1 MNGCNSPQVY
11 LFPCSFT
18 YADLPVNDVQAIEQI
33 LTSDFAAA
41 VPEAEEA
48 FAALPERLR
57 ITPVVV
63 IARAINLL
71 FLWNFRAAHE
81 FLDKL
86 DWSGEW
92 LGKCTYETSLLIN
105 SHFAI
110 TEIIF
115 LGSFELARTCLAEL
129 KSLFAQARLPDC
141 TDLIV
146 WLVPDVCPMKLTV
159 VGLSPQR
166 GPTTYRGG

>member
-1 MNGCNSPQVY
+1 MDATRPKY
-11 LFPCSFT
+11 TYFPISSL
-18 YADLPVNDVQAIEQI
+18 YAGLPGNDVQAIEQI

-92 LGKCTYETSLLIN
+92 LGKCTYEISLLIN
-105 SHFAI
+105 SLFAF
-110 TEIIF
+110 TKIIF

-129 KSLFAQARLPDC
+129 RSLFAQARLPDC
-141 TDLIV
+141 TDLMV
-146 WLVPDVCPMKLTV
+146 WLVPDIFPMKLTV

-166 GPTTYRGG
+166 VPTTYRGG